1 MIETLSGERYYRRII
16 ESAVDGSGRETL
28 LLDAPLPAQ
37 VGLDD
42 VLRICFMSLMRLD
55 QDSIEIDHMTDI
67 EGVSEVQVMF
77 RSAPDIRV
85 PQSAF

>member
-16 ESAVDGSGRETL
+16 ESAVDSSGRETL
-28 LLDAPLPAQ
+28 LLDAPLPVQ

-55 QDSIEIDHMTDI
+55 QDSIEIDHLTDT
-67 EGVSEVQVMF
+67 EGVSEVQVVF
-77 RSAPDIRV
+77 RAAPDLRV